1 MPSRGR
7 GAPRSESARLAI
19 LQATAR
25 LFAQRGY
32 EHLSIEGIAAE
43 AGVSKQTIY
52 RWWPAKG
59 DLVADCLLDGM
70 LLPSRLT
77 IPDTGDLRAD
87 LVAWLDQLFQLLREP
102 DGRGLMISLIA
113 AATANEQIGARLR
126 DSLGGSSSLAGRLAT
141 GVEAGQLRGDALVA
155 ELSEALVGAMIVKAL
170 SGRPAESADA
180 VRLVDALLVPPG

>member
-1 MPSRGR
+1 MPNRGR

-126 DSLGGSSSLAGRLAT
+126 DSLGGSSSLAGRLAA
-141 GVEAGQLRGDALVA
+141 GIEAGQLRGDALVA

-180 VRLVDALLVPPG
+180 VRLVDALLMPPA

>member
-1 MPSRGR
+1 MPNQRR

-19 LQATAR
+19 LQATAS

-52 RWWPAKG
+52 RWWPAKS

-87 LVAWLDQLFQLLREP
+87 LIAWLEQLFQLLQEP

-113 AATANEQIGARLR
+113 AATANEQIGGRLR
-126 DSLGGSSSLAGRLAT
+126 DSLGGDSSLAARLAT
-141 GVEAGQLRGDALVA
+141 GVEAGQLRGDAPVT
-155 ELSEALVGAMIVKAL
+155 ELGEALVGAMIVKAL
-170 SGRPAESADA
+170 SGRPGESADA
-180 VRLVDALLVPPG
+180 VRLVDALLVPPD

>member
-1 MPSRGR
+1 MPNQRR

-52 RWWPAKG
+52 RWWPAKS

-87 LVAWLDQLFQLLREP
+87 LIAWLEQLFQLLQEP

-113 AATANEQIGARLR
+113 AATANEQIGGRLR
-126 DSLGGSSSLAGRLAT
+126 DSLGGESSLVARLAT
-141 GVEAGQLRGDALVA
+141 GVEAGQLRDDAPVA
-155 ELSEALVGAMIVKAL
+155 ELGEALVGAMIVKAL
-170 SGRPAESADA
+170 SGRPGESADA
-180 VRLVDALLVPPG
+180 VRLVDALLVPPD